1 MAQRNPIDPLL
12 GKTLAGR
19 FEILERIGEG
29 GMGVVYRARQVSID
43 RIIAIKVLGAQA
55 AHDPTWVQRFIN
67 EGRACSKLQH
77 PNTIRIVDF
86 GQSDDGLLFL
96 AMEFLDGKSLRATI
110 DTGGAMAPDRV
121 LKILVQS
128 CQSLAEAHGL
138 GIIHRDIKPD
148 NLFLINVAGAA
159 DYVKV
164 LDFSV
169 AKLKQQGSAA
179 MTQAGVVF
187 GTPQY
192 MSPEQGRGL
201 PLDARS
207 DIYALGVVAYE
218 MLTGRPPFTSPNPME
233 VLAMH
238 VQSPPPPLVGVPDRV
253 ARIVLRCLA
262 KNPAERHQTVEQLL
276 ADCQAALNEMGASH
290 NMPAHQAQQ
299 PAPQKTLFVGGGDM
313 PSPMGGMGG
322 PPPAA
327 PEAMKTMI
335 AMELPF
341 PMPQVEQ
348 PMATPTPMPSMP
360 SMPSMAPAAGAGGPE
375 PQKTMMLDNSEGVVS
390 FAREG
395 RSVPATP
402 APVATPDPTS
412 SPQLAMAAPEGGGG
426 VSLEEDLGPEGPS
439 VGFWILCIV
448 IGIAVGVGGYF
459 VYAAAAG

>member
-1 MAQRNPIDPLL
+1 MAQRSPIDPLL

-29 GMGVVYRARQVSID
+29 GMGVVYSARQVSID

-55 AHDPTWVQRFIN
+55 AHEATWVQRFIN
-67 EGRACSKLQH
+67 EARACSKLQH
-77 PNTIRIVDF
+77 PNTIRIIDF

-96 AMEFLDGKSLRATI
+96 AMEFLDGKSLRAVM
-110 DTGGAMAPDRV
+110 DEGGAIPADRV
-121 LKILVQS
+121 LKILVQV

-148 NLFLINVAGAA
+148 NLFLINVAGVE

-218 MLTGRPPFTSPNPME
+218 MLSGRPPFTSGNPME

-238 VQSPPPPLVGVPDRV
+238 VQTPPPPLVGINQR
-253 ARIVLRCLA
+253 AAGIVLRCLS
-262 KNPAERHQTVEQLL
+262 KDPGQRHQTVELML
-276 ADCQAALNEMGASH
+276 ADCQAALAEMVAAA
-290 NMPAHQAQQ
+290 PR
-299 PAPQKTLFVGGGDM
+299 PAPAMPRGQSSAKTLFVGGDA
-313 PSPMGGMGG
+313 PAPVIPQGG
-322 PPPAA
+322 PPPPAA
-327 PEAMKTMI
+327 EARTMM
-335 AMELPF
+335 AMAPPGGYIPNLQ
-341 PMPQVEQ
+341 PQ
-348 PMATPTPMPSMP
+348 ASAA
-360 SMPSMAPAAGAGGPE
+360 APAAPMPMVQSAPVSAPQPAGGGDA
-375 PQKTMMLDNSEGVVS
+375 PQKTMMLDNSEGIVS

-395 RSVPATP
+395 RSVPAP
-402 APVATPDPTS
+402 PVEQAPSQAPVLPVSAEG
-412 SPQLAMAAPEGGGG
+412 AAVAE
-426 VSLEEDLGPEGPS
+426 LDAGPAGPS
-439 VGFWILCIV
+439 FLFWLVCILVG
-448 IGIAVGVGGYF
+448 IGVGVVGY
-459 VYAAAAG
+459 VIYLKVAH